1 MAQLKNVICN
11 IEDWL
16 RELTVSLDDDVGVLL
31 VRRLP
36 PQPVSCLRLQTGQ
49 REDLVALL
57 KNFNKSHYNTKRSGE
72 NTHPNRIYF
81 LTSFF
86 SSQQEC

>member
-1 MAQLKNVICN
+1 MSLNYEITKINKKRQGLAQLKNVLHN
-11 IEDWL
+11 IEDRL

-36 PQPVSCLRLQTGQ
+36 PQPVSCLRLQAGQ

-57 KNFNKSHYNTKRSGE
+57 KNFN
-72 NTHPNRIYF
+72 
-81 LTSFF
+81 
-86 SSQQEC
+86 